1 MKSRPDLYL
10 DEIQD
15 HLAQLFDV
23 YVGLSTLWDNLTELG
38 LRRKRVSLLHV
49 VSVPTIHFSLL

>member
-15 HLAQLFDV
+15 HLPQLFDV
-23 YVGLSTLWDNLTELG
+23 YVGISTLWDNLTELS
-38 LRRKRVSLLHV
+38 LTCKRVSLFHV
-49 VSVPTIHFSLL
+49 ISVPTIHFYLL